1 MYVESYVLLE
11 KIPQEVFTE
20 LQLKRKQMPEM
31 NLYNRHQGM
40 IIMFFVPQQM
50 QLFDMCGS
58 MRPNTFLKHVFC
70 YFKEPTVLL
79 ERVVPGETLAHFQR
93 KPMHFASCSKDVG
106 NRGMM
111 LFYFAQL
118 TLDTLM
124 TLLAY

>member
-58 MRPNTFLKHVFC
+58 MRPNTFLKHVF
-70 YFKEPTVLL
+70 LL
-79 ERVVPGETLAHFQR
+79 F
-93 KPMHFASCSKDVG
+93 
-106 NRGMM
+106 
-111 LFYFAQL
+111 
-118 TLDTLM
+118 
-124 TLLAY
+124 